1 MFGKIREDVLQWW
14 YLKNEQERKKTS
26 KNLLL
31 VGSLGALISYNVWM
45 NSADQ
50 DADPELNNES
60 PVEQMPLTSTESA
73 DVLARDISEATTS
86 GIDSIKEELDS
97 DIDARIAQKV
107 QELLGSNDVGERN
120 FETNLEEPVAPDFP
134 SGVTLPPPVPSSD
147 VDFNYVDITE
157 SEPQAAPQKWSWGG
171 GRVVTGGATK
181 SDYKPQN
188 NQATVSDVREID
200 LPVGFMKA
208 TLLVGINARSGEF
221 GQSNPQQI
229 VFNVS
234 APAQLPN
241 RIKLNLK
248 GCFVVAN
255 ASGDLSAK
263 RIEALPVSMNC
274 LTQDGEYKITSSSLK
289 GFVQDADGKRGLDA
303 RVVSRAR
310 HLLASTLFAKT
321 VTGFGKVISAQGV
334 TSTNTA
340 FGNVTTTDNS
350 DIAKNAAAAGLAEG
364 FDDLGDYLLE
374 LAKQIQPTLEHGA
387 GKSVLIWIAEASTLK
402 IEEVKK

>member
-1 MFGKIREDVLQWW
+1 MLRKLKEDALQWW
-14 YLKNEQERKKTS
+14 FLKNEQERKKTS
-26 KNLLL
+26 KNALL
-31 VGSLGALISYNVWM
+31 VFVLGSLISYNMWM
-45 NSADQ
+45 KNSTDDTENPLNQGPSVEEMPLATQ
-50 DADPELNNES
+50 DAALILE
-60 PVEQMPLTSTESA
+60 
-73 DVLARDISEATTS
+73 RDISEAATA
-86 GIDSIKEELDS
+86 DMEVVNS
-97 DIDARIAQKV
+97 DIDARIAKKV
-107 QELLGSNDVGERN
+107 ADLLATEQTVNTQSNNEY
-120 FETNLEEPVAPDFP
+120 TSPVSPDFP
-134 SGVTLPPPVPSSD
+134 SGVTLPPPVTLPEGDYSFVDSS
-147 VDFNYVDITE
+147 E
-157 SEPQAAPQKWSWGG
+157 QQLEAPQDEWGWGG
-171 GRVVTGGATK
+171 GVVKTGGATSGDYEK
-181 SDYKPQN
+181 SQRTIKPSN
-188 NQATVSDVREID
+188 VREID

-208 TLLVGINARSGEF
+208 TLLVGINARSGEY

-255 ASGDLSAK
+255 ANGDLSAK

-274 LTQDGEYKITSSSLK
+274 LTKNGEYKITSSSLK
-289 GFVQDADGKRGLDA
+289 GFVQDTDGKRGLNA

-321 VTGFGKVISAQGV
+321 VTGFGKVISAQGF

-340 FGNVTTTDNS
+340 IGSTTTPTDGEA
-350 DIAKNAAAAGLAEG
+350 AKTALAGGVAEG
-364 FDDLGDYLLE
+364 FDDLGDYLLD

-387 GKSVLIWIAEASTLK
+387 GKNVLIWVAEASTLK